1 MDKLQKFA
9 DANANDDK
17 DSHDNEDP
25 RDKDQHDNDNDK
37 NLHDTKEDI
46 DSYELRDNMD
56 LPTKW
61 NIDDK
66 SDSLS
71 VSSDGL
77 EVEYTGGNYKILL
90 FS

>member
-1 MDKLQKFA
+1 MDELQKFV
-9 DANANDDK
+9 DANDDK

-25 RDKDQHDNDNDK
+25 RDKDQHDNDDEK
-37 NLHDTKEDI
+37 NLHDNKENI
-46 DSYELRDNMD
+46 DSYKLHDNMD

-61 NIDDK
+61 NINDK

-71 VSSDGL
+71 VSTDGL
-77 EVEYTGGNYKILL
+77 KVEYTGGNYKILL

>member
-1 MDKLQKFA
+1 MDKLQKFV
-9 DANANDDK
+9 DANDNK
-17 DSHDNEDP
+17 DSHDIEDP
-25 RDKDQHDNDNDK
+25 RDKDQHDNDDDK

-46 DSYELRDNMD
+46 DSYELHDNMD

>member
-1 MDKLQKFA
+1 MDKLQKFV
-9 DANANDDK
+9 DANDDK

-25 RDKDQHDNDNDK
+25 RDKDQHVNDDDK
-37 NLHDTKEDI
+37 NLHDIKENI
-46 DSYELRDNMD
+46 ESYELHDNMD

-61 NIDDK
+61 NINDK